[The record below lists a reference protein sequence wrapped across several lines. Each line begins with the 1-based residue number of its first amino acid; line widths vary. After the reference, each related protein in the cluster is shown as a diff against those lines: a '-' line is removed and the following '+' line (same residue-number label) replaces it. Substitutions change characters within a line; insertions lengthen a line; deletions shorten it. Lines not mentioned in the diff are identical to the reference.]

1 MQISKP
7 EDFILLLEV
16 FRRGLILRL
25 IDKRDV
31 VSWADNIII
40 NTEEP
45 DYFFIELS
53 LCNNLNNI
61 VELLGQHLPENY
73 NPICERVLMALLY
86 KKLIDED
93 DAMTVEAAA
102 KFLSKIETF
111 NILTTFESNNI
122 YAFDDYEIYYLP
134 DLTQLQ
140 VDLIHFLAV
149 YEAFDLKNYE
159 EWPQINTEVE
169 KTLKEE
175 EAQAHIINEGLS
187 AAWQK
192 KGKKRRLTRKLRLIL
207 TVLIVLGI
215 TLLVCMSLATTSST
229 SYFSLYF
236 LGFYFM
242 VRWGY
247 KLWIERKR

>member
-16 FRRGLILRL
+16 FRRGLILGL
-25 IDKRDV
+25 NDKRDV

-86 KKLIDED
+86 KKLIDDD

-159 EWPQINTEVE
+159 EWPQINTGVE
-169 KTLKEE
+169 KTLKE
-175 EAQAHIINEGLS
+175 EAQAHIINEGFR

-242 VRWGY
+242 VRWAY